1 MQIRKTLVR
10 RTLGLAVLLS
20 LAAAPL
26 ATQAAGVDRA
36 LDACVSAFV
45 DRYLP
50 GRTVTVLRQLPAPSP
65 LDLLTRRQQYTIV
78 IDARGKRSGEQLA
91 QAQCV
96 ASPRGDVIVLDS
108 SVTPEQ
114 TARADFRAT
123 LLR

>member
-1 MQIRKTLVR
+1 MKIR
-10 RTLGLAVLLS
+10 GNLASKSLILAAMLS
-20 LAAAPL
+20 LTAAPF
-26 ATQAAGVDRA
+26 AAQAAGGDRA

-50 GRTVTVLRQLPAPSP
+50 DRKVTVRKQLPAPGP
-65 LDLLTRRQQYTIV
+65 LDVAARKDHYTIL
-78 IDARGKRSGEQLA
+78 IDARGKLSGEQLA

-108 SVTPEQ
+108 SVTPESI
-114 TARADFRAT
+114 AKADFTAT